1 MITKWR
7 YKILLDSHFN
17 SFIRCIGEL
26 LTCCVVAKL
35 KIVALKKQGFF
46 FCNFFSYENV
56 QLRRRTFAD
65 NMTWNHPGWLFP
77 KPSLSLHWSKPPF

>member
-17 SFIRCIGEL
+17 SCIRCIGEL

-35 KIVALKKQGFF
+35 KIVALKKQVFCFF
-46 FCNFFSYENV
+46 AIFLVMKMYNCEEE
-56 QLRRRTFAD
+56 LLLIT
-65 NMTWNHPGWLFP
+65 
-77 KPSLSLHWSKPPF
+77 

>member
-17 SFIRCIGEL
+17 SCIRWIGEL

-46 FCNFFSYENV
+46 FAIFLVMKMYNCEEE
-56 QLRRRTFAD
+56 
-65 NMTWNHPGWLFP
+65 LF
-77 KPSLSLHWSKPPF
+77 LIT